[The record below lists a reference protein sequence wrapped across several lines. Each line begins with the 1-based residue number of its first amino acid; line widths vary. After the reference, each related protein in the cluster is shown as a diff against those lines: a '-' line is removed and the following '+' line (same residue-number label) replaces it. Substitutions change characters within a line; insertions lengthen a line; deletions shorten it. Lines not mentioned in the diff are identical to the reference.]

1 MPSITREIVQK
12 AAEITKI
19 HSNGAIFLDR
29 IEHRDGKTVYIDG
42 STILSFMGKDS
53 NTKAFAYY
61 SGAISH
67 ISNHSPT
74 NSDIQ
79 WVLDI
84 YKVISGRDSAKKY
97 FRMGEDTAK
106 RQLLALVKHSTLCNE
121 VTTEEKE
128 RADKEMRTFFGTLGI
143 LLSFGSFTLVSFLLL
158 ALVLIGGLCW
168 GSFIVFIELMQG
180 L

>member
-12 AAEITKI
+12 AAKITQI
-19 HSNGAIFLDR
+19 HSNNAIFLDR

-42 STILSFMGKDS
+42 STILSFMGRDS
-53 NTKAFAYY
+53 NTKAFAFY

-67 ISNHSPT
+67 ISKHSIT

-79 WVLDI
+79 WVLDT
-84 YKVISGRDSAKKY
+84 YKAISGRKNAKRY
-97 FRMGEDTAK
+97 FLMGEHEAK
-106 RQLLALVKHSTLCNE
+106 RQLSALVKHSTLCNE
-121 VTTEEKE
+121 VTTDEKE
-128 RADKEMRTFFGTLGI
+128 RADKEMRTFFGTIGI
-143 LLSFGSFTLVSFLLL
+143 LLSLGSFTLVSFLLL